1 MSQPDVLLEAQQ
13 LVTRARGKNITLR
26 LVGGT
31 AVAFHCPSAK
41 HPAIARQYL
50 DIDLVGLKSQART
63 VRQFFSDLNYASND
77 MFNALHGGS
86 RLMFFDSKNRR
97 VDIFLDRFG
106 MCHTFDLRE
115 RLSIEPMTIPLADLL
130 ATKLQVVQTTLKD
143 FKDIVA
149 ILLDHE
155 VGDSDKPEVV
165 NATRLAELC
174 SGDWGVYKTFT
185 GVLAKTIVVLT
196 SLNLSPKESD
206 IVRERV
212 ALISKIIESR
222 PKSIKWQ
229 LRSNLGEKV
238 PWYVLPEDP
247 TAQ

>member
-1 MSQPDVLLEAQQ
+1 MSQPDVLLQAEE
-13 LVTRARGKNITLR
+13 LVTRAQGENITLR
-26 LVGGT
+26 LIGGT

-50 DIDLVGLKSQART
+50 DIDLVGLKSQTRT
-63 VRQFFSDLNYASND
+63 IRRFFSDLNYAPND
-77 MFNALHGGS
+77 MFNRLHGGS
-86 RLMFFDSKNRR
+86 RLMFFDPNKCR

-106 MCHTFDLRE
+106 MCHTFDLRA
-115 RLSIEPMTIPLADLL
+115 RLSIEPMTLPLADLL

-165 NATRLAELC
+165 SATRLAELC
-174 SGDWGVYKTFT
+174 ADDWGVYRTFT
-185 GVLAKTIVVLT
+185 GVLSKTILILA
-196 SLNLSPKESD
+196 SLNLSPKEND

-212 ALISKIIESR
+212 ALISKAIESR
-222 PKSIKWQ
+222 PKSIKWK